1 MAKRLSQ
8 QQKDDIARKFIEG
21 NSIDLLATEF
31 NSTKLTIERY
41 LKKTLGEYEYKSLKT
56 KNVINQKNKN
66 NKDPIISNQSK
77 KEIGSQDY
85 DSKIKIVDSK
95 NIEFSPFTEIVPL
108 NEEIEHM
115 PRKDLSSVPISE
127 ISFPKIVYM
136 VVDKKIELEIKT
148 LRDYPEWN
156 YLSDNEL
163 DRKTIEIFSELKT
176 AKSFCNK
183 DQKVIKVTNTKVFQ
197 IAAQILNS
205 KGITRIISDKILIA
219 I

>member
-66 NKDPIISNQSK
+66 KRDPIISNQSE

-108 NEEIEHM
+108 NEEIEHL

-176 AKSFCNK
+176 AKSFCNN

-197 IAAQILNS
+197 IAAHILNS
-205 KGITRIISDKILIA
+205 KGITRIISDKTLIA

>member
-8 QQKDDIARKFIEG
+8 KQKEDIARKFIEG
-21 NSIDLLATEF
+21 NSIEHLAEEF

-56 KNVINQKNKN
+56 KNVMNQKNKKK
-66 NKDPIISNQSK
+66 KDLIISDKSK
-77 KEIGSQDY
+77 KDEGSNED
-85 DSKIKIVDSK
+85 DPNIKIVDSK

-108 NEEIEHM
+108 NEGIDDL

-156 YLSDNEL
+156 FLSDNEL
-163 DRKTIEIFSELKT
+163 QRKTIEIFSDLKT
-176 AKSFCNK
+176 AKSFCGNN
-183 DQKVIKVTNTKVFQ
+183 QKVIKVTNTKVFE
-197 IAAQILNS
+197 IAAHILNS
-205 KGITRIISDKILIA
+205 KGITRIISDKTLIA
-219 I
+219 L